1 MGLEKVF
8 SEIGNFGNTK
18 LPKISGFDDETM
30 GVIYVSG
37 VLLVGMALGATIYYA
52 DKFLKKKE
60 FDFHFRKKEN
70 YFTFD
75 ELTATSKPF
84 ANTPSAEETEN
95 LQLLC
100 EKVLNPLRKKYGKKI
115 NVSSGYRSYL
125 VNLAVGGSSTSDHRK
140 GMAVDIKG
148 FDKSRAENKK
158 LYDLIVSMGL
168 PFKQLINEHD
178 YQWVHVSYDKNNVKK
193 EKLYTYQ
200 QNGKTKYAKA

>member
-1 MGLEKVF
+1 MGLEKIF
-8 SEIGNFGNTK
+8 SEIGSFGNTK
-18 LPKISGFDDETM
+18 LPKISGFDDDTM

-37 VLLVGMALGATIYYA
+37 VLLAGIALGASIYYA
-52 DKFLKKKE
+52 DKFLKKE
-60 FDFHFRKKEN
+60 NFNWHFKKKEN

-84 ANTPSAEETEN
+84 ANTPSAEEAKN
-95 LQLLC
+95 LELLC
-100 EKVLNPLRKKYGKKI
+100 EKVLNPLRKKYGKQI
-115 NVSSGYRSYL
+115 HITSGYRSYL

-178 YQWVHVSYDKNNVKK
+178 YQWIHVSYDKDDVKK
-193 EKLYTYQ
+193 EKLYAYEE
-200 QNGKTKYAKA
+200 NGKTKYKKV